1 MANQKITELGANTA
15 PAKNVLIPLVT
26 DPGGTPVT
34 EHATK
39 RALTRPVVSSSTTA
53 STLTPDV
60 SVANVFY
67 RTTQTVTLTIEAP
80 TGTPVAGETIM
91 IKVSSAAAQTLNM
104 NSIYKPYGAA
114 FPATTTAGKDLLLT
128 ATFNGT
134 DWDTLWAEKV

>member
-1 MANQKITELGANTA
+1 MANARITELGANTA

-67 RTTQTVTLTIEAP
+67 RTTQTATLTIEAP
-80 TGTPVAGETIM
+80 TGTPVAGETIF
-91 IKVSSAAAQTLNM
+91 ITVASAASQTLNL
-104 NSIYKPYGAA
+104 NSIYKAYGAA
-114 FPATTTAGKDLLLT
+114 FPATTTAGKKFML
-128 ATFNGT
+128 AGTFNGT
-134 DWDTLWAEKV
+134 DWDCTWATEV